1 MSIFPTKIL
10 LATDGSKDAELATK
24 AAVELANTTRSELHV
39 VYVGEFA
46 SSPHSYP
53 VGELRQMIERVTH
66 RTRSVLGERIALIAA
81 AGGGVSGEHVRV
93 GQPAEEIVDLAE
105 EIGAGL
111 IVMGSRGLGGV
122 RRALTGSVSD
132 SVVRHAHCPVLV
144 VRGREGG
151 ETVLVSTKILLA
163 TDGSEDAV
171 LAARIAADLAQKTGS
186 ELHAVH
192 VRPRIV
198 PHRPGYY
205 VGPEVGE
212 DAERKEQEGL
222 EREAQRLLD
231 VQTEEVRGAGG
242 NVARAHVRVGGPA
255 EEIVDL
261 AEELGIGLIVTGSRG
276 QRGVRRALLGSVSD
290 SVVRHAHCPVL
301 VVRNE
306 EEALGS

>member
-39 VYVGEFA
+39 VYVGEIVP
-46 SSPHSYP
+46 SPHAYP
-53 VGELRQMIERVTH
+53 TAQLGQIIERVTH
-66 RTRSVLGERIALIAA
+66 RTRSMLGERIALIAA

-93 GQPAEEIVDLAE
+93 GQPAEEIVVLAE

-111 IVMGSRGLGGV
+111 IVMGSRGLGAV
-122 RRALTGSVSD
+122 RRALIGSVSD

-144 VRGREGG
+144 VRGREDGG
-151 ETVLVSTKILLA
+151 AVLLSKKVLLA
-163 TDGSEDAV
+163 TDGSEDAA
-171 LAARIAADLAQKTGS
+171 LAARIAADLAQSTGS

-192 VRPRIV
+192 VSPRIV

-205 VGPEVGE
+205 VGPEVVE
-212 DAERKEQEGL
+212 DAERKEQERL
-222 EREAQRLLD
+222 ERKSQKLLD
-231 VQTEEVRGAGG
+231 LQAKEVRGAGG
-242 NVARAHVRVGGPA
+242 NVARAHLRVGRPA
-255 EEIVDL
+255 EEIVEL
-261 AEELGIGLIVTGSRG
+261 SEELGVGLIVMGSRG

-301 VVRNE
+301 VVRKE
-306 EEALGS
+306 EEALSS